1 MNQDV
6 KEKYGFLYN
15 GYKFTSYYWESVI
28 MYRKVAMIFIAVF
41 LKASGSKIQA
51 FVVFLIILAFV
62 LITARVK
69 PYLTR

>member
-1 MNQDV
+1 
-6 KEKYGFLYN
+6 
-15 GYKFTSYYWESVI
+15 

-41 LKASGSKIQA
+41 LRATGSKVQA

-62 LITARVK
+62 FMTARAK